1 MKISILTLFPDTIS
15 TFISESII
23 KRAQD
28 KGAVEIHIINIRDFA
43 VDSYGS
49 VDDKPYGGGF
59 GMVLRVDVVS
69 KALQHAAV
77 NSHSPAKIILT
88 SPRGDK
94 IDQNRIEQ
102 YALLDHLI
110 IICGH
115 YEGIDERVSEIADE
129 SVSLGDFVMTGG
141 EIPAAALVDAVV
153 RLLPGVIKKDSSEQE
168 SFSEV
173 SVSDLKNIIGED
185 EYISKLVKN
194 GVEKVRLLEFPQY
207 TRPEEFEGNR
217 VPAILLSG
225 NHKEIEKWRIHAAYD
240 ETKKKRPDL
249 LISRIRPKLND

>member
-194 GVEKVRLLEFPQY
+194 GVDKVRLLEFPQY

-217 VPAILLSG
+217 VPKILLSG
-225 NHKEIEKWRIHAAYD
+225 NHKEIEKWRIQTAYE